1 MARRLIKFPLK
12 MKNGAEVRSLE
23 ELRENADVES
33 IMKYYFSGQLGLWCR
48 AFGYT
53 DFSEQLEDVNIGIIK
68 SIYEK
73 LDIPY
78 KSDEAI
84 EYLHDNHGF
93 SVENIVGVADNT
105 EETVVDNQD
114 IKKKLAEYVDNDI
127 NLDDYSIEVTPV
139 NDDNGKVIKYRVAI
153 ENEKTEQYS
162 RFVLPYDVKSNY
174 TQKNFE
180 DDLYK
185 KIAYVLKKKVEENDY
200 LKLKNRYAWLKVGDT
215 FEFGT
220 FNGKPIKWL
229 VLTNKDGK
237 LFVISDRILC
247 KRAYG
252 AKTWEKS
259 DIRHWLNIKFYNTAF
274 NESEKKHIESCER
287 TNSYGVKFLCND
299 IHIYKTQDKV
309 FLLSGFEVENY
320 LSGDLVDK
328 KQIDGDWLLST
339 SIPSQGGVLCVQSS
353 SAHLSRGNGVI
364 SIKSFSDKICGV
376 RPAFWLKY

>member
-12 MKNGAEVRSLE
+12 MENGAEVRSLE

-53 DFSEQLEDVNIGIIK
+53 DFSEQLEDVNIEIIK

-73 LDIPY
+73 LAIPY
-78 KSDEAI
+78 KNDEAI

-105 EETVVDNQD
+105 EETVVDNQE

-127 NLDDYSIEVTPV
+127 NLHDYSIEVTPV

-200 LKLKNRYAWLKVGDT
+200 LKLKNSRYAGLKIGDT
-215 FEFGT
+215 FEFGE
-220 FNGKPIKWL
+220 FDGKPIRWIVISKNNGELLSISENTICRREYGRIKEPSWEDSTLNKWL
-229 VLTNKDGK
+229 NKDFITASFRPEEK
-237 LFVISDRILC
+237 EMISPVNIDSCNSFFYILNQSEI
-247 KRAYG
+247 Y
-252 AKTWEKS
+252 TYLSPLDIVSTS
-259 DIRHWLNIKFYNTAF
+259 D
-274 NESEKKHIESCER
+274 NESYWVR
-287 TNSYGVKFLCND
+287 TFSSGTYGLICASYGKVDSCSGQPA
-299 IHIYKTQDKV
+299 YK
-309 FLLSGFEVENY
+309 NY
-320 LSGDLVDK
+320 V
-328 KQIDGDWLLST
+328 
-339 SIPSQGGVLCVQSS
+339 
-353 SAHLSRGNGVI
+353 
-364 SIKSFSDKICGV
+364 GV